1 MRLKAE
7 SSKVTGALKQLES
20 TIEHLK
26 KHPTERWQTIRQITK
41 QLNSSHHVPSSKSV
55 HSHPAS
61 PAWTQRMESLFG
73 PINDQ
78 LRLIK
83 CDNCGILTKENNS
96 KVGVTHKLNCE
107 ILRKSSGSS
116 IGPNGLLNKKF
127 GLSNLHFS
135 NLESNSKKRGSS
147 EVSLDTNPLKKKK
160 KTTIIDHTT
169 SSGGH
174 PDGPNVINGVPMTQ
188 KQIKKALAAAER
200 LERENERK
208 EKKRIE
214 EEARKAK
221 KLSRAKGGPV
231 NVNEQCGVL
240 LPPND
245 TPCARSLTCKTH
257 SMGAKRSVPG
267 RSAPYDV
274 LLNEWQKKNNPN
286 WGDRKVVTPRV
297 GPGIEPGISKKKK
310 KELASLANKN
320 NNNNQS
326 NSDKNGSNGDQS
338 QENDNSNNNN
348 QVKNQSSG
356 NSTQGQVVN
365 KSTTSNSTKSS
376 GQAKSNTGGGGGG
389 GSQGGGTSQVTGTN
403 KKTNHPSSQSLSKT
417 GGTQTST
424 SSTKLSAANE
434 AKLLGEL
441 DADFYLIVPPPKKSS
456 SSSSK
461 LQQKSTPIDVD
472 GDTVMGGEPP
482 DHHPH
487 QLDSEGEEDRSDNES
502 DSEFEAVL
510 KGLIISQNFLRK
522 PCSFS
527 SSSSSAVN
535 CWSKFSKL
543 GVRESFANSFK
554 M

>member
-107 ILRKSSGSS
+107 ILRKSSGSKRIFRS
-116 IGPNGLLNKKF
+116 ITRYQPIKEKEEDDNNR
-127 GLSNLHFS
+127 SY
-135 NLESNSKKRGSS
+135 
-147 EVSLDTNPLKKKK
+147 D
-160 KTTIIDHTT
+160 IIGRT
-169 SSGGH
+169 SGRTERDQWGA
-174 PDGPNVINGVPMTQ
+174 DDQ

-274 LLNEWQKKNNPN
+274 LLNEWQKKNNPIGVIGR
-286 WGDRKVVTPRV
+286 W
-297 GPGIEPGISKKKK
+297 SLL
-310 KELASLANKN
+310 ELA
-320 NNNNQS
+320 Q
-326 NSDKNGSNGDQS
+326 
-338 QENDNSNNNN
+338 
-348 QVKNQSSG
+348 NQSSG

-365 KSTTSNSTKSS
+365 NLRLPIQRNHQVKP
-376 GQAKSNTGGGGGG
+376 
-389 GSQGGGTSQVTGTN
+389 SQTQEEEEEEGLKEEG
-403 KKTNHPSSQSLSKT
+403 
-417 GGTQTST
+417 QTST